1 MINVSRGI
9 GATFF
14 ASGNVANPMMY
25 RGLDPFYLGSKIP
38 GACKGLNGYPR
49 KVQVDPR
56 LKARDDVCIMMEA
69 MVKDHFTYHDTR
81 LYFINGEVEAG
92 KGGNQLTKTNTS
104 WENDVAVLNGKYG
117 NMIEIV
123 QGKGWAKKQEVIS
136 CKVATK
142 NDKVK
147 MLFR

>member
-1 MINVSRGI
+1 
-9 GATFF
+9 
-14 ASGNVANPMMY
+14 
-25 RGLDPFYLGSKIP
+25 
-38 GACKGLNGYPR
+38 
-49 KVQVDPR
+49 
-56 LKARDDVCIMMEA
+56 
-69 MVKDHFTYHDTR
+69 
-81 LYFINGEVEAG
+81 
-92 KGGNQLTKTNTS
+92 
-104 WENDVAVLNGKYG
+104 VAVLNGKYG